1 MRALIALLLALSLA
15 ACGFQLRG
23 SYSLPWETLYLGM
36 NENSPIYAQLKR
48 SIEASTQTRIVNN
61 AKEAQA
67 SLFIVKEQQGKSIL
81 SLNASGRVREFQLSH
96 TFVYRIQDAGGKE
109 LVPANQIVLLRE
121 MTFDD
126 EQLFAKEAEEGMI
139 RLEMQNDLVQ
149 QLLRRLAAS
158 GRTAKK

>member
-36 NENSPIYAQLKR
+36 NENSPMYAQLKR

-61 AKEAQA
+61 AKEAHA

-81 SLNASGRVREFQLSH
+81 SLDASGFVREYQLSH
-96 TFVYRIQDAGGKE
+96 TFVYRIQDAQGKE

-121 MTFDD
+121 MTFD
-126 EQLFAKEAEEGMI
+126 ETRILAKETEEGLI
-139 RLEMQNDLVQ
+139 RAEMQNDLVQ

>member
-1 MRALIALLLALSLA
+1 MRALIALFLALSLA

-36 NENSPIYAQLKR
+36 NENSPMYQQLKR
-48 SIEASTQTRIVNN
+48 NIEASTSTRIVANP
-61 AKEAQA
+61 KEAQA

-96 TFVYRIQDAGGKE
+96 TFVYRIQDAQGKE

-139 RLEMQNDLVQ
+139 RVEMRNDLVQ

-158 GRTAKK
+158 GRASKG